1 MPLLNTITTPYAE
14 AFLQVAE
21 SRNEVDEVVT
31 QAKSILEIW
40 NTCPEFSDA
49 MSSPVLE
56 VNQKKAALEKLF
68 SSQVTPSFLNLLKL
82 LADRQRIGLLN
93 SVLER
98 LLEIYREQRNIAL
111 ATITSASAL
120 DEDQQSELL
129 KKVQSIAGTD
139 NLEIDLKV
147 DSELLGGFVVNVGSK
162 VIDASIAGQV
172 RRLGLALAK
181 VSYFPSDFLPFFLPF
196 IFPNLS

>member
-14 AFLQVAE
+14 AFLQVSE
-21 SRNEVDEVVT
+21 SRKEVDEVIN
-31 QAKSILEIW
+31 QAKSILELW
-40 NTCPEFSDA
+40 NTCPEFSEA
-49 MSSPVLE
+49 MASPVLE

-120 DEDQQSELL
+120 NDDQQAELL
-129 KKVQSIAGTD
+129 RKYNQ
-139 NLEIDLKV
+139 
-147 DSELLGGFVVNVGSK
+147 
-162 VIDASIAGQV
+162 
-172 RRLGLALAK
+172 
-181 VSYFPSDFLPFFLPF
+181 
-196 IFPNLS
+196 

>member
-31 QAKSILEIW
+31 QAKSILELW
-40 NTCPEFSDA
+40 NTSPEFRNA

-68 SSQVTPSFLNLLKL
+68 ASQIAPSFLNLLKL
-82 LADRQRIGLLN
+82 LADRQRIGLLD

-120 DEDQQSELL
+120 NEDQQTELL

-139 NLEIDLKV
+139 NLEIDLKI

-181 VSYFPSDFLPFFLPF
+181 VS
-196 IFPNLS
+196 

>member
-31 QAKSILEIW
+31 QSKAILELW
-40 NTCPEFSDA
+40 NQSVEFSDA

-56 VNQKKAALEKLF
+56 ADAKKAVLEKIF
-68 SSQVTPSFLNLLKL
+68 ANEVTPSFLNLLKL

-98 LLEIYREQRNIAL
+98 LLELYREQRNIAL
-111 ATITSASAL
+111 ATVVSATSL
-120 DEDQQSELL
+120 DEDQQSEIL
-129 KKVQSIAGTD
+129 KTVQSLAGTD
-139 NLEIDLKV
+139 NLELNLKV
-147 DSELLGGFVVNVGSK
+147 DPKLIGGFVVNVGSK
-162 VIDASIAGQV
+162 VIDASLSGQV
-172 RRLGLALAK
+172 RRLGLELAK
-181 VSYFPSDFLPFFLPF
+181 VS
-196 IFPNLS
+196 